1 MKKKEMK
8 KKKREIIFRF
18 KINIFNEEK
27 TEKS

>member
-1 MKKKEMK
+1 MKKKEM